1 MSEQGIDLTGMASG
15 LLVAGDGAPVIAR
28 NRGADSPFFLIA
40 DHAGQEIPLQLNNL
54 QLSHSERQRHIA
66 LDIGVAGLGPILG
79 DDLGACLFAQRYSRL
94 VIDCNRDPSRRDA
107 ICEVSDGTVIP
118 ANLELTPAERQA
130 RIDEI
135 FTPYHD
141 AIDAELDARGSRP
154 TVMVALHSFTPSM
167 AGHARPWRFGVL
179 HLGASPFS
187 DAMLS
192 RLRETF
198 GEEVVG
204 DNQPYRMDDI
214 DYSIPRHAI
223 GRGLDYLELEVRQD
237 LMADPAGEAAVA
249 AQIAPLLRAALGDIG
264 L

>member
-1 MSEQGIDLTGMASG
+1 M
-15 LLVAGDGAPVIAR
+15 IAR
-28 NRGADSPFFLIA
+28 NAGADSPFVLIA
-40 DHAGQEIPLQLNNL
+40 DHAGQEIPLKLNNL
-54 QLSHSERQRHIA
+54 QLSHSERRRHIA
-66 LDIGVAGLGPILG
+66 LDIGIAGMGPILA
-79 DDLGACLFAQRYSRL
+79 DDLGACLIAQRYSRL
-94 VIDCNRDPSRRDA
+94 VIDCNREPSRLDA

-118 ANLELTPAERQA
+118 ANLELTPEERQA

-141 AIDAELDARGSRP
+141 AIAAELDARGSRP
-154 TVMVALHSFTPSM
+154 TVMVALHSFTPAM

-187 DAMLS
+187 DAMLV
-192 RLRETF
+192 RLREAF
-198 GEEVVG
+198 GPEVVG

-223 GRGLDYLELEVRQD
+223 ARGLDYLELEVRQD
-237 LMADPAGEAAVA
+237 LMADPTGEAAVA
-249 AQIAPLLRAALGDIG
+249 AAIAPLLRAALADIG